1 MKRGQGHFL
10 CLSVY
15 LSIVYLYHVCPSI
28 IYHLLSIFPSLY
40 LLSLPFSYLPF
51 LLSPFLNSDKHRP
64 PYTLS
69 VHLWPSAT
77 VVSVSAL
84 LCSHFLSDYL
94 SLISLSTDS
103 QALC

>member
-1 MKRGQGHFL
+1 M
-10 CLSVY
+10 SV
-15 LSIVYLYHVCPSI
+15 
-28 IYHLLSIFPSLY
+28 HLLSIIYCLFS
-40 LLSLPFSYLPF
+40 LLSIFSLSYLPF